1 MIKTGERI
9 TGKFDKGVVDDQTI
23 TLEEL
28 CRRLK
33 EQAYHY
39 STKKFNKILML
50 NAEAALRALGNRLA
64 EADAQLAELQN
75 KPLIVGPG
83 GARVN

>member
-1 MIKTGERI
+1 MVKTGERV
-9 TGKFDKGVVDDQTI
+9 TGAVNGVIDENTI

-33 EQAYHY
+33 ETANHW
-39 STKKFNKILML
+39 STKKANKLLML
-50 NAEAALRALGNRLA
+50 NAEAALRALGNRLS

-83 GARVN
+83 GAHVN

>member
-1 MIKTGERI
+1 MVKTGERI
-9 TGKFDKGVVDDQTI
+9 TGTFDKGQIDEHTI

-33 EQAYHY
+33 ESAYAVG
-39 STKKFNKILML
+39 TKKANKMLML
-50 NAEAALRALGNRLA
+50 NAEAALRTLGNRLA
-64 EADAQLAELQN
+64 EADEKLAELQN

-83 GARVN
+83 GAHVN

>member
-1 MIKTGERI
+1 MIKTGELVK
-9 TGKFDKGVVDDQTI
+9 GKFDKGIVDDKTI

-33 EQAYHY
+33 ESAY
-39 STKKFNKILML
+39 SVATKKANKVLML

-64 EADAQLAELQN
+64 DADEKLAELQN

-83 GARVN
+83 GSRVN